1 MILGPTSEILGVPD
15 RRAPPAPSA
24 AGAAGPRVPLA
35 VSQHRRMRDHAL
47 HCRRAHLMRDDVRR
61 ALAIDRSSTVQ
72 ERTIDITTTGRRSG
86 EPRRI
91 EIVFY
96 RFEDS
101 VYLSGI
107 PGPRTRDWLANLT
120 AAPRFTFHLKHGVV
134 ADLPAVATVIT
145 DPTERRRV
153 FIQFVEEFNHRHG
166 PDSPWPRAVLEEWVE
181 RSPLV
186 KVSFEEA
193 D

>member
-1 MILGPTSEILGVPD
+1 
-15 RRAPPAPSA
+15 
-24 AGAAGPRVPLA
+24 
-35 VSQHRRMRDHAL
+35 MREDI
-47 HCRRAHLMRDDVRR
+47 RQ
-61 ALAIDRSSTVQ
+61 ALAISRSSPLE

-101 VYLSGI
+101 LYLSGI
-107 PGPRTRDWLANLT
+107 PGPRPRAWLLNLT
-120 AAPRFTFHLKHGVV
+120 AEPHFVFHLKNRVV

-145 DPTERRRV
+145 DPAERHRV
-153 FIQFVEEFNHRHG
+153 LADFVDDFNQRHD
-166 PDSPWPRAVLEEWVE
+166 PDSPWPKAVLEDWVA
-181 RSPLV
+181 RSPLA
-186 KVSFEEA
+186 KVDFQEA